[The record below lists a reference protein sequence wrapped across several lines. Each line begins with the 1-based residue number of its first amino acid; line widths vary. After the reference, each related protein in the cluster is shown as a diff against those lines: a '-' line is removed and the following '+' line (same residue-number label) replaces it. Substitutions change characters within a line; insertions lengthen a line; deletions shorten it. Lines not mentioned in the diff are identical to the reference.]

1 MRKTYLVLR
10 LSVKV
15 IGDKMFRTYVETV
28 DMNTTSNKPS
38 LLAFHTPVGDTPY
51 KFLEPCFRM
60 FKKYRYLGMDVSIH
74 NAASLP
80 LDIQA
85 FAIDGGTSNAD
96 PRDVMNP
103 IMFKGCHGN
112 DLGQVLDHLY
122 AGLNQIITDNGTIDS
137 ELAENILS
145 EFYYTALGDN
155 TWRKAPINS
164 TMRLRGLHPLVY
176 ALGTNF
182 QINGSFG
189 DTTAVTDGTAVS
201 PYENGSPLA
210 GSSLSANSRAFQ
222 IENAD
227 LYRMSGSEGL
237 EVSESFKAIS
247 RLFTTKTIPLGW
259 QDTMNVTG
267 VYGQTNPES
276 VQSMAFFDKAKV
288 NKLPKIFM
296 GILMLPPAMRSYQ
309 MLRINVRHK
318 FAFRDYRGITEGA
331 CSPDSFPVGADVDD
345 APGYE
350 NAYTAL

>member
-10 LSVKV
+10 LSVKA
-15 IGDKMFRTYVETV
+15 IGDKMYRTYVETV

-85 FAIDGGTSNAD
+85 FAIDGGTANAD

-122 AGLNQIITDNGTIDS
+122 AGLNEIVTDNGTIDS
-137 ELAENILS
+137 EIADNVLS

-182 QINGSFG
+182 QINGSLG
-189 DTTAVTDGTAVS
+189 DTYLTAGSGTGVLNSENGTPVSAVDANKRAFGIEDAQLFRMSGAEGLETAVS
-201 PYENGSPLA
+201 YP
-210 GSSLSANSRAFQ
+210 
-222 IENAD
+222 
-227 LYRMSGSEGL
+227 
-237 EVSESFKAIS
+237 AIS

-267 VYGQTNPES
+267 VYGATNPES

-288 NKLPKIFM
+288 NRLPKIYM

-318 FAFRDYRGITEGA
+318 FAFKDYRGITEGA
-331 CSPDSFPVGADVDD
+331 CSPDSFPVGANVDD

-350 NAYTAL
+350 NAYTAF